1 MINAVSLSLAVY
13 NPFFLCGSL
22 INTILYKRLFE
33 ITLDLSTLSS
43 YVEPLRLLGNN
54 YASII
59 RACIHKCS
67 VFVSR
72 LFVKILWQLTMA
84 VSLIIDLTI
93 NNQIYIIKSLS
104 SWYNTKS

>member
-54 YASII
+54 SASII
-59 RACIHKCS
+59 HACIYKYS
-67 VFVSR
+67 
-72 LFVKILWQLTMA
+72 LFVQWLFSRSLWQLSMA
-84 VSLIIDLTI
+84 IGLIIDLTI
-93 NNQIYIIKSLS
+93 KS
-104 SWYNTKS
+104 K